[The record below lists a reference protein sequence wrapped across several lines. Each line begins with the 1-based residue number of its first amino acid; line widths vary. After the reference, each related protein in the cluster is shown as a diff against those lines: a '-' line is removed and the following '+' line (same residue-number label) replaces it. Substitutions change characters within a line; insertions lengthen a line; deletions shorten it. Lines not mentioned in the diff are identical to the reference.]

1 MASTLTRHHLLCLY
15 SPKPNPSSF
24 KSQSQSPIRN
34 PNLSFRLRTT
44 VLKSSPQKR
53 ASTSIETPP
62 QDPKPAETPPP
73 RVDPVPP
80 SFSSRLRPLRDGI
93 KVDELALEIL
103 SIALPAA
110 LALAADPIA
119 SLVDSAF
126 VGHLGSVEL
135 AAVGVSV
142 SVFNLVSK
150 LFNVPLLNITT
161 SFVAEEQALISKAA
175 KDSEMDKGEHRGK
188 VLLPSVSTSLALAAS
203 IGIAEAVALSFG
215 SGFLMNIMGIPA
227 DSPMRVPAEQFLTWR
242 AFGAPPIV
250 IALAAQGTFRGFK
263 DTKTPLYAI
272 GAGNLLNA
280 LLDPILIF
288 LFGIGIGGAAIATV
302 ISEYLIAFILLWELN
317 GKVLL
322 ISPNIDGRKV
332 ASYLKSGGLL
342 IGRTLAVLVTMTLAT
357 SMAAREGP
365 IPMAGHQI
373 CIQVWL
379 AVSLLTDAL
388 ALAGQALLA
397 SGYSQGNY
405 EQSRQV
411 IYRVLQIGLV
421 SGIALAVILFLGFG
435 AFSSLFT
442 ADVEVL
448 AIAWSGGLLIGR
460 TLAVLVTMTLAT
472 SMAAREGPI
481 PMAGHQIC
489 IQVWLA
495 VSLLTDALALAG
507 QALLA
512 SGYSQGNYE
521 QSRQV
526 IYRVLQIGL
535 VSGIALAVILFLG
548 FGAFSSLFT
557 ADLEVLAIA
566 WSGILFV
573 AGSQPMNALAF
584 VLDGLYYG
592 VSDFGYAAYSMVLVG
607 LISSMYLL
615 VAAPAFGL
623 AGVWSG
629 LFLFMTL
636 RVVAGIWRL
645 GSKSGPWKMVW
656 SEMKQESDASHKNFA
671 LRFSTEVVEC
681 IIGGS

>member
-175 KDSEMDKGEHRGK
+175 KDSEMDKDRAGEHRGK

-302 ISEYLIAFILLWELN
+302 ISEYVSNVIFNCFYSSLGTEW
-317 GKVLL
+317 
-322 ISPNIDGRKV
+322 
-332 ASYLKSGGLL
+332 KSGLL

>member
-1 MASTLTRHHLLCLY
+1 MASALTLHHLLCLY
-15 SPKPNPSSF
+15 SPKTNPSSI
-24 KSQSQSPIRN
+24 SHSPIRN
-34 PNLSFRLRTT
+34 PNCSVRIRT
-44 VLKSSPQKR
+44 VPKSSPKKR
-53 ASTSIETPP
+53 ATTSLENPP
-62 QDPKPAETPPP
+62 LEPKPDSPTN
-73 RVDPVPP
+73 RIDPDPP
-80 SFSSRLRPLRDGI
+80 SFPSPLRRLRDVI
-93 KVDELALEIL
+93 KFDELALEIL

-126 VGHLGSVEL
+126 VGHIGSVEL

-161 SFVAEEQALISKAA
+161 SFVAEEQALISKGAEGS
-175 KDSEMDKGEHRGK
+175 SEMDNDCTAEHEGK
-188 VLLPSVSTSLALAAS
+188 KLLPSVSTSLALAAS

-215 SGFLMNIMGIPA
+215 SGFLMNIMGIPV

-250 IALAAQGTFRGFK
+250 IALAAQGTFRGFM

-288 LFGIGIGGAAIATV
+288 LVGLGIGGAAISTV

-317 GKVLL
+317 GKILL

-442 ADVEVL
+442 
-448 AIAWSGGLLIGR
+448 
-460 TLAVLVTMTLAT
+460 T
-472 SMAAREGPI
+472 
-481 PMAGHQIC
+481 
-489 IQVWLA
+489 
-495 VSLLTDALALAG
+495 
-507 QALLA
+507 
-512 SGYSQGNYE
+512 
-521 QSRQV
+521 
-526 IYRVLQIGL
+526 
-535 VSGIALAVILFLG
+535 
-548 FGAFSSLFT
+548 
-557 ADLEVLAIA
+557 DLEVLGIA

-607 LISSMYLL
+607 LISSIFLL
-615 VAAPAFGL
+615 VAAPVFGL
-623 AGVWSG
+623 AGVWAG

-645 GSKSGPWKMVW
+645 GTKSGPWKMVW
-656 SEMKQESDASHKNFA
+656 SEVKQES
-671 LRFSTEVVEC
+671 E
-681 IIGGS
+681 